1 MVRDFSALLSVICI
15 HGDLEA
21 PTTLRTSIYTH
32 TQLNIRL
39 FKTYTFKNKCYDFLK
54 LIMIGVIFV
63 ESIQS
68 STSLLA
74 QFRYILDKDIRM
86 KPRIRKKLMGKFLD
100 IFKNSKCW
108 MLVSRSKYYILS
120 FSKIYFYLIFIIC
133 YVCVPL
139 YWYVHMTSGALRIKR
154 GHILWSRNFRSL

>member
-39 FKTYTFKNKCYDFLK
+39 FKTYTFKNKSYDFLK

-74 QFRYILDKDIRM
+74 QFRCILDKDIRM
-86 KPRIRKKLMGKFLD
+86 KPRIRKKIMGKFLD
-100 IFKNSKCW
+100 IFKNSKC
-108 MLVSRSKYYILS
+108 
-120 FSKIYFYLIFIIC
+120 
-133 YVCVPL
+133 
-139 YWYVHMTSGALRIKR
+139 
-154 GHILWSRNFRSL
+154 